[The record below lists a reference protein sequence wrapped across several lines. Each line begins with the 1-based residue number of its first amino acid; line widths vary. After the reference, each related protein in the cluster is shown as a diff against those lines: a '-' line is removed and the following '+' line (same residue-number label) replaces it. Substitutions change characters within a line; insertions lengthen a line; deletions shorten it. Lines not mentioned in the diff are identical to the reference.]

1 VRRCAL
7 TARMYGRALTARM
20 QERALTAR
28 MQERA
33 LTARMQERAEKSV
46 QGAIG
51 GAFELKL

>member
-7 TARMYGRALTARM
+7 TARMYG
-20 QERALTAR
+20 RALTAR